1 MTGVQTCALPISL
14 ARLTDL
20 LNEDARYATIYE
32 RILNLTAQEGGT
44 TIPTINDAVDNDELL
59 KSPRLY
65 APHFVDKLERC
76 DAVEWRDKSWRITAV
91 GQEGQRL
98 VADLVAAQ
106 AAEAEAAGD
115 APAADGQ

>member
-1 MTGVQTCALPISL
+1 M
-14 ARLTDL
+14 
-20 LNEDARYATIYE
+20 
-32 RILNLTAQEGGT
+32 
-44 TIPTINDAVDNDELL
+44 
-59 KSPRLY
+59 
-65 APHFVDKLERC
+65 
-76 DAVEWRDKSWRITAV
+76 EWRDKSWRITAV

>member
-1 MTGVQTCALPISL
+1 M
-14 ARLTDL
+14 
-20 LNEDARYATIYE
+20 
-32 RILNLTAQEGGT
+32 
-44 TIPTINDAVDNDELL
+44 DNDELL

-106 AAEAEAAGD
+106 AAEAKAAGD
-115 APAADGQ
+115 ASAADGQ